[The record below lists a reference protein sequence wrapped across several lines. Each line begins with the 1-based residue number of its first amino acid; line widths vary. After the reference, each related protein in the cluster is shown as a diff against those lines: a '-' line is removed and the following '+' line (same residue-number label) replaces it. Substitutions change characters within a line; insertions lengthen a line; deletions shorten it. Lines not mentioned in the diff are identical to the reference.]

1 MWGQRLAHT
10 AAELAERLATGV
22 DVLDFLQRLAER
34 CAEVLEVEAAVVM
47 VADQRGAL
55 EPLAVSDGAWGT
67 DCSSS
72 RPRACAWRAGAV
84 PRRRRTR

>member
-1 MWGQRLAHT
+1 MWGRRLAHT
-10 AAELAERLATGV
+10 AAELAERLATGA

-34 CAEVLEVEAAVVM
+34 CAEVPEVEAVM

-55 EPLAVSDGAWGT
+55 EPLAVSDGARRT

-72 RPRACAWRAGAV
+72 GPRACSWHAGAA